1 MTMASTPQ
9 ETVQTL
15 SIAQAIQMAL
25 NNFQKGE
32 LDACI
37 YLCDRVLQAEAK
49 NAMAHQLMGLA
60 AYQKGDLKTAT
71 ERLQSALLVDPK
83 NLMLLSNMVEVFR
96 SANRLPEAVS
106 YGERAVAEGAN
117 SAPIFANLAL
127 AYYDLGEIEKAKT
140 LHQKAL
146 SFDPKHVASL
156 NNLGSI
162 ARDEKDIEAAIEYY
176 RQVLAILPDHHESR
190 NNLSTVLIDLDR
202 LDEALLE
209 ISQIQAKD
217 PNNAEAL
224 RNQGRIFLMRLD
236 LDAAERLFR
245 RALTS
250 DPKQTSA
257 HIGLSQVYMEK
268 NHPELAK
275 RAAERAFE
283 LEPQNASC
291 HHQLGLVKSGLA
303 DSDTALHH
311 YDEALVQDPTFA
323 PSHMGKG
330 HIYLE
335 MGDKTKAKETFEAAL
350 QLQPSDTSALVALSR
365 VSKPKSPNDSVFIAL
380 EQELSHV
387 ENMSISKQI
396 SYRFGLADC
405 YDALGSYD
413 KAWEQFERGAALKRS
428 TIQYDADA
436 RDAQVDAIKQTFNA
450 EFIEK
455 LRAYANPSAKPI
467 FVLGM
472 PRSGTTLTETILAS
486 HSKVYG
492 AGELNDLRKLFE
504 QFDVASRAEFP
515 NGLARIAG
523 NTIREL
529 IDRYIATLNDLSDG
543 AAFVTDKMPSN
554 FDLIGLIYALLPNA
568 KIVHVKRNGM
578 DSCFSGF
585 TRLFE
590 RSQFH
595 SYDQTEMG
603 RYYNGY
609 ERLMN
614 HWAATLPANAVYD
627 IQYEDLVTDQDTQV
641 RNLLKYCG
649 LAWEDACLR
658 SHKSN
663 RRVRTASI
671 TQVREPI
678 YQSSIAKWDKYG
690 KNLSILMATIGSQQN

>member
-1 MTMASTPQ
+1 MTTASNSQ

-15 SIAQAIQMAL
+15 SVAQAIQMAL

-49 NAMAHQLMGLA
+49 NAMAQQLIGLA
-60 AYQKGDLKTAT
+60 AYQKGDLQTAT
-71 ERLQSALLVDPK
+71 ERLQLALAIDPK

-96 SANRLPEAVS
+96 SADRLPEAVA
-106 YGERAVAEGAN
+106 YGERAVAGGAK

-127 AYYDLGEIEKAKT
+127 AYYDLGEIEKAKA

-146 SFDPKHVASL
+146 SLDPKHIASL

-162 ARDEKDIEAAIEYY
+162 ARDEKEIDAAIEYY
-176 RQVLAILPDHHESR
+176 RQVLAIHPDHHESR

-209 ISQIQAKD
+209 ISHIQAKD

-224 RNQGRIFLMRLD
+224 RNQGRIFLMRLE

-245 RALTS
+245 RALVS

-257 HIGLSQVYMEK
+257 HIGLSQVYLEK
-268 NHPELAK
+268 NHPELALN
-275 RAAERAFE
+275 AAERAFE

-291 HHQLGLVKSGLA
+291 LHQLGLVKSGLA
-303 DSDTALHH
+303 DSDSVLRH
-311 YDEALVQDPTFA
+311 YDEALAQDPTFA
-323 PSHMGKG
+323 PSLMGKG

-335 MGDKTKAKETFEAAL
+335 MGDKTKAMETFEAAL

-365 VSKPKSPNDSVFIAL
+365 VLKPKSPTDPVFMAL
-380 EQELSHV
+380 EQELSQV
-387 ENMSISKQI
+387 NNMPISKQI
-396 SYRFGLADC
+396 SFRFGLADC
-405 YDALGSYD
+405 YDALGNYD
-413 KAWEQFERGAALKRS
+413 KAWEQYERGAALKRS

-436 RDAQVDAIKQTFNA
+436 RDAQVDAIIQTFTPD
-450 EFIEK
+450 FIDQ
-455 LRAYANPSAKPI
+455 LRAFANPSATPI

-472 PRSGTTLTETILAS
+472 PRSGTTLTESILAS

-492 AGELNDLRKLFE
+492 AGELNDLRNLFE
-504 QFDVASRAEFP
+504 QLDETTRAEFP
-515 NGLARIAG
+515 NAFARIAG
-523 NTIREL
+523 DKIRAL
-529 IDRYIATLNDLSDG
+529 VDRYLAILTDISDG

-554 FDLIGLIYALLPNA
+554 FDLIGLIHALLPNA
-568 KIVHVKRNGM
+568 KIVHVKRSGM

-595 SYDQTEMG
+595 SYDQVEMG
-603 RYYNGY
+603 RYFKGY
-609 ERLMN
+609 ERLML
-614 HWAATLPANAVYD
+614 HWEAMLPSDAFHTL
-627 IQYEDLVTDQDTQV
+627 QYEELVSDQETQV
-641 RNLLKYCG
+641 KALLTYCG
-649 LAWEDACLR
+649 LDWEEACLH
-658 SHKSN
+658 SHKSK

-671 TQVREPI
+671 TQVREQI
-678 YQSSIAKWDKYG
+678 YTRSVAKWENYRKHLT
-690 KNLSILMATIGSQQN
+690 KLMAACS